1 MTADRAKKK
10 AMSLQKKVEK
20 ARSAIEEHF
29 EKHHNI
35 TRNDLDTRLTGFSPS
50 FAVTASRT
58 GEAEQVLSTVT
69 HPYRAE
75 SALPTP
81 YALEKRG
88 HPYHRTSIAY
98 AAMPFQ
104 VRCGLRR

>member
-75 SALPTP
+75 SALRYRTPWKREVTPTTE
-81 YALEKRG
+81 LVSLMR
-88 HPYHRTSIAY
+88 
-98 AAMPFQ
+98 
-104 VRCGLRR
+104 RCPSR

>member
-75 SALPTP
+75 SAL
-81 YALEKRG
+81 R
-88 HPYHRTSIAY
+88 HRTPWKREVTPTTELVSL
-98 AAMPFQ
+98 MR
-104 VRCGLRR
+104 RCPSR